1 MKVWTKV
8 QLKDQDPEISIISKS
23 LSNYIYKNGPITD
36 LIRKYNISAND
47 KKLLDEYTTNR
58 IAGLLML
65 YIANDENRINNI
77 LNKYNNPED
86 NKSVIPEL
94 EGYIEK

>member
-47 KKLLDEYTTNR
+47 KKILDEYTTNR

-65 YIANDENRINNI
+65 YIANDQNRINNI

-86 NKSVIPEL
+86 NKNVVPEL

>member
-8 QLKDQDPEISIISKS
+8 QLKDQDPEINIISKS

-47 KKLLDEYTTNR
+47 KKILDEYTTNR

-65 YIANDENRINNI
+65 YIANDQNRINNI

-86 NKSVIPEL
+86 NKNVVPEL

>member
-8 QLKDQDPEISIISKS
+8 HLKDQDQEINVISKA
-23 LSNYIYKNGPITD
+23 LTNYIYKNGPIID
-36 LIRKYNISAND
+36 IIRKYNISAID
-47 KKLLDEYTTNR
+47 KQLLDEYTTNR

-65 YIANDENRINNI
+65 YIANDKDRINNI
-77 LNKYNNPED
+77 LNRYNNPND